1 MINPTRSLFIDY
13 LISMGAKIDF
23 LDKYSKCGEEVVD
36 IDVTASELKGV
47 TTSLNDAPSIIDEF
61 LILSVA
67 AAYAKGESKFC
78 GVSELKVKES
88 DRLEAIINMLT
99 ASGVKCETKDDDLII
114 YGNGEVPGGSDIKSN
129 YDHRVAMSA
138 LILGLGS
145 KSQIRI
151 DDVSPIATSFPNFM
165 EIYHKVGEIFTVDEK
180 IIIAID
186 GPAASGKGTVAR
198 KLAKI
203 FNLPHL
209 DSGQLYRYIAYQA
222 IKSAINLNDK
232 SALLELTDKIAFDIS
247 EIEDLR
253 NDEISTVASIISQ
266 YSEIRDQ
273 LIEYQRDFA
282 SNGAVVDGR
291 DIGTIIFPN
300 ADYKFYITASLDQ
313 RTERRYLQLKKDN
326 TEIDRNNI
334 KNDINNRDLRD
345 INRKIAP
352 LKKAEDAIEID
363 TTEMKIDDVIDFIVK
378 YIHKG

>member
-1 MINPTRSLFIDY
+1 M
-13 LISMGAKIDF
+13 
-23 LDKYSKCGEEVVD
+23 
-36 IDVTASELKGV
+36 
-47 TTSLNDAPSIIDEF
+47 
-61 LILSVA
+61 
-67 AAYAKGESKFC
+67 
-78 GVSELKVKES
+78 
-88 DRLEAIINMLT
+88 
-99 ASGVKCETKDDDLII
+99 
-114 YGNGEVPGGSDIKSN
+114 
-129 YDHRVAMSA
+129 
-138 LILGLGS
+138 
-145 KSQIRI
+145 
-151 DDVSPIATSFPNFM
+151 
-165 EIYHKVGEIFTVDEK
+165 DEK

-209 DSGQLYRYIAYQA
+209 DSGQLYRYIAYKA

-273 LIEYQRDFA
+273 LIKYQRDFA

-313 RTERRYLQLKKDN
+313 RTERRYLQLKKYN
-326 TEIDRNNI
+326 AEIDRNNI

-352 LKKAEDAIEID
+352 LKIAEDAIEID
-363 TTEMKIDDVIDFIVK
+363 TTEMKINDVIDFIVK

>member
-1 MINPTRSLFIDY
+1 M
-13 LISMGAKIDF
+13 
-23 LDKYSKCGEEVVD
+23 
-36 IDVTASELKGV
+36 
-47 TTSLNDAPSIIDEF
+47 
-61 LILSVA
+61 
-67 AAYAKGESKFC
+67 
-78 GVSELKVKES
+78 
-88 DRLEAIINMLT
+88 
-99 ASGVKCETKDDDLII
+99 
-114 YGNGEVPGGSDIKSN
+114 
-129 YDHRVAMSA
+129 
-138 LILGLGS
+138 
-145 KSQIRI
+145 
-151 DDVSPIATSFPNFM
+151 
-165 EIYHKVGEIFTVDEK
+165 DEK

-273 LIEYQRDFA
+273 LIKYQRDFA

-313 RTERRYLQLKKDN
+313 RTERRHLQLKKDN
-326 TEIDRNNI
+326 AEIDRNNI

>member
-1 MINPTRSLFIDY
+1 
-13 LISMGAKIDF
+13 
-23 LDKYSKCGEEVVD
+23 
-36 IDVTASELKGV
+36 
-47 TTSLNDAPSIIDEF
+47 
-61 LILSVA
+61 
-67 AAYAKGESKFC
+67 
-78 GVSELKVKES
+78 
-88 DRLEAIINMLT
+88 
-99 ASGVKCETKDDDLII
+99 
-114 YGNGEVPGGSDIKSN
+114 
-129 YDHRVAMSA
+129 
-138 LILGLGS
+138 
-145 KSQIRI
+145 
-151 DDVSPIATSFPNFM
+151 
-165 EIYHKVGEIFTVDEK
+165 VDEK

-209 DSGQLYRYIAYQA
+209 DSGQLYRHIAYRA
-222 IKSAINLNDK
+222 IKSAINLNNK
-232 SALLELTDKIAFDIS
+232 SALLELTNKIAFDIS

-266 YSEIRDQ
+266 YSEIREQ

-326 TEIDRNNI
+326 AEIDRNNI

>member
-1 MINPTRSLFIDY
+1 M
-13 LISMGAKIDF
+13 
-23 LDKYSKCGEEVVD
+23 
-36 IDVTASELKGV
+36 
-47 TTSLNDAPSIIDEF
+47 
-61 LILSVA
+61 
-67 AAYAKGESKFC
+67 
-78 GVSELKVKES
+78 
-88 DRLEAIINMLT
+88 
-99 ASGVKCETKDDDLII
+99 
-114 YGNGEVPGGSDIKSN
+114 
-129 YDHRVAMSA
+129 
-138 LILGLGS
+138 
-145 KSQIRI
+145 
-151 DDVSPIATSFPNFM
+151 
-165 EIYHKVGEIFTVDEK
+165 DEK

-186 GPAASGKGTVAR
+186 GPAASGKGTVAK

-232 SALLELTDKIAFDIS
+232 SALLELTDKITFDIS

-313 RTERRYLQLKKDN
+313 RTERRYLQRKKDN
-326 TEIDRNNI
+326 AEIDRNNI
-334 KNDINNRDLRD
+334 KNDINKRDLRD

>member
-1 MINPTRSLFIDY
+1 M
-13 LISMGAKIDF
+13 
-23 LDKYSKCGEEVVD
+23 
-36 IDVTASELKGV
+36 
-47 TTSLNDAPSIIDEF
+47 
-61 LILSVA
+61 
-67 AAYAKGESKFC
+67 
-78 GVSELKVKES
+78 
-88 DRLEAIINMLT
+88 
-99 ASGVKCETKDDDLII
+99 
-114 YGNGEVPGGSDIKSN
+114 
-129 YDHRVAMSA
+129 
-138 LILGLGS
+138 
-145 KSQIRI
+145 
-151 DDVSPIATSFPNFM
+151 
-165 EIYHKVGEIFTVDEK
+165 
-180 IIIAID
+180 
-186 GPAASGKGTVAR
+186 
-198 KLAKI
+198 
-203 FNLPHL
+203 
-209 DSGQLYRYIAYQA
+209 
-222 IKSAINLNDK
+222 KSAINLNDK

-253 NDEISTVASIISQ
+253 NDEISTIASIISQ

-334 KNDINNRDLRD
+334 KNDISNRDLRD

>member
-1 MINPTRSLFIDY
+1 M
-13 LISMGAKIDF
+13 
-23 LDKYSKCGEEVVD
+23 
-36 IDVTASELKGV
+36 
-47 TTSLNDAPSIIDEF
+47 
-61 LILSVA
+61 
-67 AAYAKGESKFC
+67 
-78 GVSELKVKES
+78 
-88 DRLEAIINMLT
+88 
-99 ASGVKCETKDDDLII
+99 
-114 YGNGEVPGGSDIKSN
+114 
-129 YDHRVAMSA
+129 
-138 LILGLGS
+138 
-145 KSQIRI
+145 
-151 DDVSPIATSFPNFM
+151 
-165 EIYHKVGEIFTVDEK
+165 DEK

-186 GPAASGKGTVAR
+186 GPAASGKGTVAS

-209 DSGQLYRYIAYQA
+209 DSGQLYRHIAYQA
-222 IKSAINLNDK
+222 IKSAIHPNNK
-232 SALLELTDKIAFDIS
+232 SALLELTNKVVFDIS

-300 ADYKFYITASLDQ
+300 ADYKFYITASLDE

-326 TEIDRNNI
+326 AEIDRNNI

>member
-1 MINPTRSLFIDY
+1 
-13 LISMGAKIDF
+13 
-23 LDKYSKCGEEVVD
+23 
-36 IDVTASELKGV
+36 
-47 TTSLNDAPSIIDEF
+47 
-61 LILSVA
+61 
-67 AAYAKGESKFC
+67 
-78 GVSELKVKES
+78 
-88 DRLEAIINMLT
+88 
-99 ASGVKCETKDDDLII
+99 
-114 YGNGEVPGGSDIKSN
+114 
-129 YDHRVAMSA
+129 
-138 LILGLGS
+138 
-145 KSQIRI
+145 
-151 DDVSPIATSFPNFM
+151 
-165 EIYHKVGEIFTVDEK
+165 VDEK

-186 GPAASGKGTVAR
+186 GPAASGKGTVAK

-222 IKSAINLNDK
+222 IKSTINPNNK
-232 SALLELTDKIAFDIS
+232 PALIELTNKLDFDIS

-253 NDEISTVASIISQ
+253 NDEISTIASIISQ

-273 LIEYQRDFA
+273 LIQFQRDFA

-326 TEIDRNNI
+326 AEIDRNNI
-334 KNDINNRDLRD
+334 KNDISNRDLRD
-345 INRKIAP
+345 INREIAP
-352 LKKAEDAIEID
+352 LRKADDAIEID

>member
-1 MINPTRSLFIDY
+1 M
-13 LISMGAKIDF
+13 
-23 LDKYSKCGEEVVD
+23 
-36 IDVTASELKGV
+36 
-47 TTSLNDAPSIIDEF
+47 
-61 LILSVA
+61 
-67 AAYAKGESKFC
+67 
-78 GVSELKVKES
+78 
-88 DRLEAIINMLT
+88 
-99 ASGVKCETKDDDLII
+99 
-114 YGNGEVPGGSDIKSN
+114 
-129 YDHRVAMSA
+129 
-138 LILGLGS
+138 
-145 KSQIRI
+145 
-151 DDVSPIATSFPNFM
+151 
-165 EIYHKVGEIFTVDEK
+165 DEK

-186 GPAASGKGTVAR
+186 GPAASGKGTVSK

-209 DSGQLYRYIAYQA
+209 DSGQLYRHIAHLA
-222 IKSAINLNDK
+222 IKSTINPNNK
-232 SALLELTDKIAFDIS
+232 PALIELTNQIEFDFT
-247 EIEDLR
+247 EIKDLR

-326 TEIDRNNI
+326 AEIDRNNI

-352 LKKAEDAIEID
+352 LKKAEDAVEID

>member
-1 MINPTRSLFIDY
+1 M
-13 LISMGAKIDF
+13 
-23 LDKYSKCGEEVVD
+23 
-36 IDVTASELKGV
+36 
-47 TTSLNDAPSIIDEF
+47 
-61 LILSVA
+61 
-67 AAYAKGESKFC
+67 
-78 GVSELKVKES
+78 
-88 DRLEAIINMLT
+88 
-99 ASGVKCETKDDDLII
+99 
-114 YGNGEVPGGSDIKSN
+114 
-129 YDHRVAMSA
+129 
-138 LILGLGS
+138 
-145 KSQIRI
+145 
-151 DDVSPIATSFPNFM
+151 
-165 EIYHKVGEIFTVDEK
+165 DEK

-186 GPAASGKGTVAR
+186 GPAASGKGTVAK

-209 DSGQLYRYIAYQA
+209 DSGQLYRHIAHLA
-222 IKSAINLNDK
+222 IKSTINPNNRP
-232 SALLELTDKIAFDIS
+232 ALIELTNQIEFDIT
-247 EIEDLR
+247 EIKDLR

-326 TEIDRNNI
+326 AEIDRNNI